1 MNTLNDIEKN
11 DRELFN
17 NIADDYAK
25 KDIIKSTSLARKAIT
40 LRAVKKI
47 ISENN
52 TLGTVLDVGC
62 GAGTQAFHLKGL
74 YNHYIGVDYA
84 EKLIEVGRKIT
95 KNLDNVTLIDSN
107 IKDINLEDKS
117 VDTILIVGGLHH
129 MTDFDEIFRVFKK
142 VAKPGA
148 NLVAIEPQREN
159 PLIQLLRKIR
169 MKINP
174 GYSSDQKF
182 FTKKE
187 MYEILHNL
195 NVKNPEVEYTSF
207 LTQPFAQV
215 VLKPQFFFIPLVR
228 VIISLENFIEKILP
242 KKLGKL
248 SWCINVY
255 CKF

>member
-1 MNTLNDIEKN
+1 MNDIEKN

-47 ISENN
+47 ISENS

-74 YNHYIGVDYA
+74 YNRYIGVDYA

-174 GYSSDQKF
+174 GYSWIKKN
-182 FTKKE
+182 FTKKKC
-187 MYEILHNL
+187 MKFYIIQC
-195 NVKNPEVEYTSF
+195 KNPEVEYTSF